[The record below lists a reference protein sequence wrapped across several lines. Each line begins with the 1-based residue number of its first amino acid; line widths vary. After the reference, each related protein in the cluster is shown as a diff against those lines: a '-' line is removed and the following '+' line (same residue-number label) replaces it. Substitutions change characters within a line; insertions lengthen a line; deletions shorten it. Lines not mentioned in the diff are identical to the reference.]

1 MKLNLLVFTAI
12 LFASTSFAQEINKK
26 EDTSLKEAFDKLYR
40 ISTNYQVYK
49 VINKEKFLNLKQQVL
64 DSLKTTKKLLV
75 KQNSLLKLK
84 GENVKNTQT
93 ALNRAKLELKK
104 TIQKKESISLF
115 GLQLNK
121 SIYNLILWSLILIL
135 LTALLYFIF
144 AFTKNNILT
153 KRAEDDLKNIEIE
166 YEQYRKKAIEREQ
179 KLRRT
184 LQDEINKQ
192 RNS

>member
-12 LFASTSFAQEINKK
+12 LFVSISFAQEINKK

-75 KQNSLLKLK
+75 EQNSLLKLK

-153 KRAEDDLKNIEIE
+153 KRAEDDLNNIEIE

>member
-12 LFASTSFAQEINKK
+12 LFASISFAQEINKK

-75 KQNSLLKLK
+75 EQNSLLKLK

-153 KRAEDDLKNIEIE
+153 KRAEDDLNNIEIE

>member
-12 LFASTSFAQEINKK
+12 LFASISFAQEINKK

-75 KQNSLLKLK
+75 EQNSLLKLK

-93 ALNRAKLELKK
+93 ALNRAKLEFKK

-135 LTALLYFIF
+135 LIALLYFIF

-153 KRAEDDLKNIEIE
+153 KRAEDDLNNIEIE

>member
-1 MKLNLLVFTAI
+1 
-12 LFASTSFAQEINKK
+12 S
-26 EDTSLKEAFDKLYR
+26 
-40 ISTNYQVYK
+40 
-49 VINKEKFLNLKQQVL
+49 
-64 DSLKTTKKLLV
+64 
-75 KQNSLLKLK
+75 
-84 GENVKNTQT
+84 
-93 ALNRAKLELKK
+93 LNRTKLELKI

-115 GLQLNK
+115 GIEL
-121 SIYNLILWSLILIL
+121 STTIYNLILWSLILIL

-153 KRAEDDLKNIEIE
+153 KRAEDDLKIIEVE
-166 YEQYRKKAIEREQ
+166 YEQHRKKAIEREQ

>member
-12 LFASTSFAQEINKK
+12 LFASISFAQEINKK

-75 KQNSLLKLK
+75 EQNSLLKLK

-93 ALNRAKLELKK
+93 ALNRAKLEFKK

-153 KRAEDDLKNIEIE
+153 KRAEDDLKTIEIE